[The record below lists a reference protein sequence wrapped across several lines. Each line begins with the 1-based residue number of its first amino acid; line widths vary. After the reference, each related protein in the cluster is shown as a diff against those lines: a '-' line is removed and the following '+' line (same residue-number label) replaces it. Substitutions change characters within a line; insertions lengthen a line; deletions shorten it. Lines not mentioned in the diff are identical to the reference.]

1 MESVVVA
8 FYASKVQIYLF
19 KYEHPLDLDTV
30 KSTNKP
36 DVKDNIL

>member
-1 MESVVVA
+1 MEFIVVA
-8 FYASKVQIYLF
+8 LYASKVQSYLF
-19 KYEHPLDLDTV
+19 KYEHPLDFDTV